1 MKDGASSVVNTH
13 LNSQVSTE
21 CDVRNTE
28 PYLVRAAAPVLAIN
42 QRFRFQKQK
51 SCAPH
56 AARPSARSPH
66 GEAALPQV
74 GGDDVG
80 VAPRDGNG
88 HGAVDAVHDLLGCPH
103 ILELCSLLD
112 EAPDELR
119 GFLAQAS
126 GRLDCKC
133 DKLAC
138 RRGRVV
144 HCDELL
150 STP

>member
-88 HGAVDAVHDLLGCPH
+88 HGAVVPCTISLGANTFLNFAPSWMKLLMN
-103 ILELCSLLD
+103 S
-112 EAPDELR
+112 EA
-119 GFLAQAS
+119 
-126 GRLDCKC
+126 
-133 DKLAC
+133 
-138 RRGRVV
+138 
-144 HCDELL
+144 
-150 STP
+150 